1 MSSSNSSQADYYR
14 EQASRVRKR
23 AELEH
28 IKQSREALLELALR
42 WEKLATEAEPARPVI
57 RLGRPRKLQLH

>member
-1 MSSSNSSQADYYR
+1 MSSSSSQADYYR

-28 IKQSREALLELALR
+28 IQRSREALLELALR
-42 WEKLATEAEPARPVI
+42 WERLAAEAEPARPVMA
-57 RLGRPRKLQLH
+57 LGRPRKLRLH

>member
-1 MSSSNSSQADYYR
+1 MNRSTQADYYR

-42 WEKLATEAEPARPVI
+42 WDRLAVEAEPAKPVI
-57 RLGRPRKLQLH
+57 AFGRPRRLRLH

>member
-1 MSSSNSSQADYYR
+1 MSHSYSSQADYYR

-42 WEKLATEAEPARPVI
+42 WDRLAVEAARPVV
-57 RLGRPRKLQLH
+57 GRPRKLRLH

>member
-1 MSSSNSSQADYYR
+1 MSRSTQADYYR

-28 IKQSREALLELALR
+28 IKRSREALLELALR
-42 WEKLATEAEPARPVI
+42 WEKLAAEAEPARPVI
-57 RLGRPRKLQLH
+57 KLGRPRKLQLH